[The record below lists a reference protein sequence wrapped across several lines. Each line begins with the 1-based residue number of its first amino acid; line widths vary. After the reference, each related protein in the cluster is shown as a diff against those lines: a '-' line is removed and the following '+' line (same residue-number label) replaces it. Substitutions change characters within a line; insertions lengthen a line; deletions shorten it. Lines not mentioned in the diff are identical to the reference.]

1 MNQITQ
7 IEEDKTVGA
16 FLNKNA
22 EFASANQD
30 AIRKAMFEATPPD
43 KRNNGWANEGAK
55 GANGLRRGSIPD
67 SIYRKM
73 QAGET
78 YTVRQLSEAAN
89 MSGKVVSNAI
99 RDLRRHGLV
108 HVVPKH
114 EGILHGYR
122 RVS

>member
-1 MNQITQ
+1 MLAPIFQT
-7 IEEDKTVGA
+7 KY
-16 FLNKNA
+16 A

-30 AIRKAMFEATPPD
+30 AILRAMIRATPLEQ
-43 KRNNGWANEGAK
+43 RNNGWANEGAK
-55 GANGLRRGSIPD
+55 GANGLRKGSIPD
-67 SIYRKM
+67 RVFRKM

-78 YTVRQLSEAAN
+78 YTVRQLSESAN

>member
-1 MNQITQ
+1 MNVIAPVFSN
-7 IEEDKTVGA
+7 EYA
-16 FLNKNA
+16 A
-22 EFASANQD
+22 FASANQD
-30 AIRKAMFEATPPD
+30 AILRAMIRATPLAQ
-43 KRNNGWANEGAK
+43 RNNGWANEGAK

-67 SIYRKM
+67 RVLRKM

-114 EGILHGYR
+114 EGIFHGYR